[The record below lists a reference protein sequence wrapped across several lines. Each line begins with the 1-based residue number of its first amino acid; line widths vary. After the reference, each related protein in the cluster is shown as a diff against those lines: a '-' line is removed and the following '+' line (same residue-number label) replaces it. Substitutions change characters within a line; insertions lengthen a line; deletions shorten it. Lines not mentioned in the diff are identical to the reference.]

1 MRLQGSA
8 FDPLRS
14 PTLRAITPDA
24 SGSAKIGDWYGMIT
38 GRVGYAW
45 DRILLYV
52 KGGAAFV
59 PVHAS
64 VLDSCLTVAAGC
76 GNWIIST
83 EDRKTVAAWTLGGGL
98 EWAIYNNWSIKGE
111 YMFIGLGNNRTLT
124 TCGPASSAAGTVPG
138 GDFCF
143 GHEFRS
149 IQTFKIG
156 LNYLFGSL

>member
-45 DRILLYV
+45 DRVLLYV

-64 VLDSCLTVAAGC
+64 VLIGASPSLPDVKLDHFNRGQENGC
-76 GNWIIST
+76 RMDARW
-83 EDRKTVAAWTLGGGL
+83 RL
-98 EWAIYNNWSIKGE
+98 EWAIYNN
-111 YMFIGLGNNRTLT
+111 
-124 TCGPASSAAGTVPG
+124 
-138 GDFCF
+138 
-143 GHEFRS
+143 
-149 IQTFKIG
+149 
-156 LNYLFGSL
+156 